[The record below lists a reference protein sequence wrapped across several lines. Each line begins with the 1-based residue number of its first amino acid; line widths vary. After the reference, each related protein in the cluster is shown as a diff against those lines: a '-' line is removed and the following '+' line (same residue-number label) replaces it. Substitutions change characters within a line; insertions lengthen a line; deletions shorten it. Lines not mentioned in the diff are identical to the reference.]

1 MNLVKDIY
9 LEFFKNHKQFYFLF
23 LLNVISTPL
32 KQVGIPHFYGKII
45 ECLKKP
51 DIQGATKMLFIL
63 LIVWISIQGLNVVQ
77 NWAELGCHLVVQ
89 WC

>member
-63 LIVWISIQGLNVVQ
+63 LKREWLYRQMKSSVLMEIF
-77 NWAELGCHLVVQ
+77 
-89 WC
+89 